1 MQDKLSLKLCI
12 DCYSYLFFLVFF
24 VIFFFFFFLAFAK
37 LLLNDVYFHKKKS
50 YSVYVA

>member
-24 VIFFFFFFLAFAK
+24 VIFFFFFLAFAK